1 MRLDTRWR
9 VTGAELAGLL
19 ASLSAFF
26 GKMNAKRRGD
36 VAPAE
41 MQCGL
46 GGLNGCFGQMRLQ
59 ARRGAATTDF
69 AGLLAGLRTGL
80 CNVCLDT
87 GREATTHFAGLL
99 DWFLGHRL
107 ILSSAMP

>member
-9 VTGAELAGLL
+9 ITCAELAGLL

-36 VAPAE
+36 DAPAE

-46 GGLNGCFGQMRLQ
+46 GGLHCRFCKVRLQ
-59 ARRGAATTDF
+59 AGWQVATAEI
-69 AGLLAGLRTGL
+69 AGLLAG
-80 CNVCLDT
+80 
-87 GREATTHFAGLL
+87 FAR
-99 DWFLGHRL
+99 WLGHLLFPFRAGCAQHRVGMRPNV
-107 ILSSAMP
+107 SSKIYI